1 MEENKS
7 NNEIAKEVAKEGAKL
22 AGNAIKG
29 TAKVAG
35 KVAKVGVAAGGA
47 AVGSSILMP
56 ILIGVAVVAAI
67 GAVVGAVTGFFTR
80 EPLAIEK
87 TANVVEEVKKIGE
100 FTTACYYE
108 EMALQDS
115 YTDTAEFLGQNADK
129 LAGKA
134 MKKVGLGFMQK
145 AADKASEAIATSKNE
160 IILIGKGRVRA
171 GFDLAKIGENDL
183 NAHGD
188 TLELVLPPAEIFDI
202 IMNPS
207 DFTTEYEKGTWSHEL
222 LKPIKAQA
230 KADLEQNA
238 IKYGILQKAED
249 NGLKRLESLFKTFGF
264 NVVLLTVSQPIE
276 ETTNAETTTE
286 ETTAE
291 ES

>member
-7 NNEIAKEVAKEGAKL
+7 NSEIATEVAKEGAKM
-22 AGNAIKG
+22 AGKAIKG

-35 KVAKVGVAAGGA
+35 KVAKTGAVVGGKVVGA
-47 AVGSSILMP
+47 HILIP
-56 ILIGVAVVAAI
+56 ILIGIAAVAAI

-80 EPLAIEK
+80 QPLAIEK

-115 YTDTAEFLGQNADK
+115 YTDTTEFLGQNVDK

-134 MKKVGLGFMQK
+134 MKKVGLGFMQNT
-145 AADKASEAIATSKNE
+145 ADKASEALTTSKNE
-160 IILIGKGRVRA
+160 IVLIGHGRVRA
-171 GFDLAKIGENDL
+171 GFNLSKINENDL

-188 TLELVLPPAEIFDI
+188 TLELSLPKTEVFEI

-207 DFTTEYEKGTWSHEL
+207 DFETEYEKGTWSHEL
-222 LKPIKAQA
+222 LKPLKERA
-230 KADLEQNA
+230 KTDLEQNA
-238 IKYGILQKAED
+238 IKYGILTKAEK
-249 NGLKRLESLFKTFGF
+249 NGLTRLEALFKTFGF
-264 NVVLLTVSQPIE
+264 NTVILTVKK
-276 ETTNAETTTE
+276 
-286 ETTAE
+286 